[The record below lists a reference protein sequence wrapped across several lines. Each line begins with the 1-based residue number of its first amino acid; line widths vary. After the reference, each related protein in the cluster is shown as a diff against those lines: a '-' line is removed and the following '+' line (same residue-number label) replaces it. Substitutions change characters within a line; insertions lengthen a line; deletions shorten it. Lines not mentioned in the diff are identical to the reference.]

1 MYDGRVFHVEEH
13 LTRLANSAKAMA
25 FADVPSREFIKVQ
38 HQALSNPN
46 TRKSYFFFSYPY
58 IFQLRVLIGS
68 EGNSLRRMLCIA
80 H

>member
-13 LTRLANSAKAMA
+13 LMRLANSAKAMA

-46 TRKSYFFFSYPY
+46 TRKSYFSSYPY
-58 IFQLRVLIGS
+58 IFPLRVLIGS
-68 EGNSLRRMLCIA
+68 EGNSLRRTLYIA